1 MSNTF
6 TDIYKRIKSNLTGG
20 QSAIEGTW
28 TADNIQAVA
37 NELARIYGMDIE
49 PLLGRAFVQTAEGEY
64 LDNACADYGITRNP
78 ATYAEVMI
86 TVSGRPGGYTGVRVA
101 AYDIVFLLDDFAIPA
116 GGIAIVR
123 AVCSSAGSGGNVA
136 TGTVTRV
143 LDNVA
148 GVTAV
153 YNNNPAT
160 GGYEEE
166 SDDSLRQRV
175 LERIREPS
183 TSGNIA
189 DYKKWALEVS
199 GVEKVRVLPLA
210 RGAGTVDVVVIA
222 DDNTPAPQI
231 LIEEISEHIETTRPI
246 GADVL
251 VFSAEPVEIQVKAS
265 MVLSDGYTAEAINV
279 FFQPV
284 LEEYLQSVAFQSS
297 TVSYLRMADLLFSC
311 DGVEDIISYTI
322 NNGTVS
328 VGLTERQF
336 PVAAPPVIEIGG

>member
-6 TDIYKRIKSNLTGG
+6 SDIYRRIKKNLTGE

-37 NELARIYGMDIE
+37 NELARIYSMDIE
-49 PLLGRAFVQTAEGEY
+49 PLLGQAFVQTAVGTY
-64 LDNACADYGITRNP
+64 LDSACADYGITRNP

-86 TVSGRPGGYTGVRVA
+86 TVSGRPGDYTGIRVA
-101 AYDIVFLLDDFAIPA
+101 ADDTVFLLDDFDIPA
-116 GGIAIVR
+116 GGVVTVR
-123 AVCSSAGSGGNVA
+123 AVCSNVGTDGNVA
-136 TGTVTRV
+136 AGTVTRV
-143 LDNVA
+143 LDNVV
-148 GVTAV
+148 GITAV
-153 YNNNPAT
+153 YNNNSAV
-160 GGYEEE
+160 GGYDEE

-189 DYKKWALEVS
+189 DYKKWTLEVT

-222 DDNTPAPQI
+222 NDNTPAPQI

-246 GADVL
+246 GADVI
-251 VFSAEPVEIQVKAS
+251 VASAEPMEIQVEARV
-265 MVLSDGYTAEAINV
+265 VLSDGYTAEAVNTI
-279 FFQPV
+279 FQPV
-284 LEEYLQSVAFQSS
+284 LEAYLQGVAFQSS
-297 TVSYLRMADLLFSC
+297 TVSYLRMAELLFSC
-311 DGVEDIISYTI
+311 DGIEDIISYTI

-328 VGLTERQF
+328 VELTERQF
-336 PVAAPPVIEIGG
+336 PVAALPVIEISR